1 MENNMFYKAH
11 PLIFKRAEEL
21 RNNPTD
27 TEAILWNYLR
37 QSQLGIKFRRQH
49 PAACYVLDFYAH
61 QIRLAI
67 EIDGSIHSL
76 EEVKNNN
83 TERQTQLEALGIKF
97 LRFTNIQVKM
107 ELEKVIFAISEKL
120 KELNNYISSPLGAE
134 GFQIIPAIDIIDG
147 KCVRLTKGDF
157 TKQKIYNENPLDTAK
172 SFEAAG
178 LRRLHIVD
186 LHGAKAGSIQ
196 NLGVLELIA
205 SNTKLVIDFGG
216 GIKSID
222 DVSSVFNAGAS
233 IVTLGSI
240 AVKQPEIVE
249 EWLMEFGT
257 DKILIGAD
265 VLNEKIKI
273 SGWLEDGGITIL
285 EFISR
290 MLALGAQNVFCTDI
304 SKDGIMQGPSVE
316 LYKKIMQQFPS
327 LHLIA
332 SGGVSNMDDLI
343 ELQNIGCSGVIIGK
357 AIYEGKITLNTLG
370 DFMNSVTE

>member
-1 MENNMFYKAH
+1 MKNNMFYKAH

-76 EEVKNNN
+76 EEVKNND
-83 TERQTQLEALGIKF
+83 TERQTQLEGLGIKF
-97 LRFTNIQVKM
+97 LRFTNTQVKM

-186 LHGAKAGSIQ
+186 LDGAKAGSIQ

-216 GIKSID
+216 GIKNID

-240 AVKQPEIVE
+240 AVKRPEIVE
-249 EWLMEFGT
+249 EWLIEFGT

-265 VLNEKIKI
+265 VSNKKIKI
-273 SGWLEDGGITIL
+273 SGWLEDGGITIF
-285 EFISR
+285 EFIGR

-327 LHLIA
+327 LFLIA
-332 SGGVSNMDDLI
+332 SGGVSNMEDIIILK
-343 ELQNIGCSGVIIGK
+343 NIGCSGVIIGK

>member
-1 MENNMFYKAH
+1 MKNNMFYNAH

-49 PAACYVLDFYAH
+49 PAACYVLDFYAP
-61 QIRLAI
+61 QIRLAV

-76 EEVKNNN
+76 EEVKNND
-83 TERQTQLEALGIKF
+83 TERQTQLEGLGIKF
-97 LRFTNIQVKM
+97 LRFTNTQVKM
-107 ELEKVIFAISEKL
+107 ELEKVLFAISEKL
-120 KELNNYISSPLGAE
+120 KELNNYTSSPLGAE

-186 LHGAKAGSIQ
+186 LDGAKAGSIQ
-196 NLGVLELIA
+196 NLRVLELIA

-240 AVKQPEIVE
+240 AVKRPEIVE
-249 EWLMEFGT
+249 EWLIEFGT

-265 VLNEKIKI
+265 VLNKKIKI
-273 SGWLEDGGITIL
+273 SAWLEDGGITIL
-285 EFISR
+285 EFIGR

-332 SGGVSNMDDLI
+332 SGGVSNMEDVIILK
-343 ELQNIGCSGVIIGK
+343 NIGCSGVIIGK

>member
-1 MENNMFYKAH
+1 MKNNMFYKAH

-76 EEVKNNN
+76 EEVKNND
-83 TERQTQLEALGIKF
+83 TERQTQLEGLGIKF
-97 LRFTNIQVKM
+97 LRFTNTQVKM

-120 KELNNYISSPLGAE
+120 KELNNYISSPSGAE

-186 LHGAKAGSIQ
+186 LDGAKAGSIQ
-196 NLGVLELIA
+196 NLRVLELIA

-240 AVKQPEIVE
+240 AVKRPEIVE
-249 EWLMEFGT
+249 EWLIEFGT

-285 EFISR
+285 EFIGR

-332 SGGVSNMDDLI
+332 SGGVSNMEDIIILK
-343 ELQNIGCSGVIIGK
+343 NIGCSGVIIGK
-357 AIYEGKITLNTLG
+357 AIYERKITLNTLG